1 MPEPVVALSGCAGG
15 DSFGTSVS
23 SSRLSAFAFGTPL
36 AAKPSSGF
44 NASGLVAS
52 DFAVVSAAE

>member
-1 MPEPVVALSGCAGG
+1 MPEPLVAVSCAG

-23 SSRLSAFAFGTPL
+23 SSRLRFAAFGTPD

-44 NASGLVAS
+44 KASAFSAS
-52 DFAVVSAAE
+52 DFAAASAAT

>member
-1 MPEPVVALSGCAGG
+1 MPEPVVEFSGTGG

-23 SSRLSAFAFGTPL
+23 NSRASALALGTPE

-44 NASGLVAS
+44 NASALSAS
-52 DFAVVSAAE
+52 DFAAANAVG

>member
-1 MPEPVVALSGCAGG
+1 MEFSGDGG

-23 SSRLSAFAFGTPL
+23 SSRLSAGALGTPE

-44 NASGLVAS
+44 SASGLGAS
-52 DFAVVSAAE
+52 DFAAVSAAG